1 MSRLEKGFSL
11 VEMLVA
17 LVLGLVLFT
26 GVGHLVL
33 ASNKSWVLQ
42 DELARIQENAR
53 LALDILSQDIRS
65 AGYTG
70 CPPQASLA
78 NALYTDSDNRR
89 WMMHFD
95 KGILGIPFWGSSD
108 ESVIGHLDSNAISEA
123 IVVHSID
130 QARAIAVRG
139 HDEGTATVT
148 LASEHSF
155 DEGDLLAL
163 TSRNCKQ
170 VSVFRGGS
178 ATAGSSVSHPAG
190 NSGSLYN
197 CTSLLQGH
205 YNCHTSTIGADK
217 LNDQDGVLSPLQ
229 SRAFYLRNSNGVPTL
244 YRKRAGEYT
253 SGNSINAEALVEGI
267 ERLNLRYG
275 VDSDL
280 DGVANQY
287 LSASDIGL
295 YSSDWQKVVSVKLE
309 LLARSFSEVAPQPQ
323 VYFFGGQKVTP
334 ADQYVRRSFMTT
346 IELRNRGL

>member
-1 MSRLEKGFSL
+1 MSCLEKGFSL

-17 LVLGLVLFT
+17 LALGLVLFT

-33 ASNKSWVLQ
+33 ASNKSWALQ
-42 DELARIQENAR
+42 GELARIQENAR
-53 LALDILSQDIRS
+53 LALGILSQDIRS
-65 AGYTG
+65 AGFTG

-78 NALYTDSDNRR
+78 NALYTESDNRR

-95 KGILGIPFWGSSD
+95 KGVLGIPFGGSSD

-130 QARAIAVRG
+130 QSRALSVSGYSAS
-139 HDEGTATVT
+139 TATVT
-148 LASEHSF
+148 LASGHGF

-163 TSRNCKQ
+163 VSRNCKQ
-170 VSVFRGGS
+170 VSVFR
-178 ATAGSSVSHPAG
+178 AGSTTGGTSVFHPAG
-190 NSGSLYN
+190 SSGSLYN

-205 YNCHTSTIGADK
+205 YNCHTSTFGADK
-217 LNDQDGVLSPLQ
+217 LSDQGAVLSPLQ
-229 SRAFYLRNSNGVPTL
+229 SQAFYLRNSNGVPTL
-244 YRKRAGEYT
+244 YRKQAGEYV

-267 ERLNLRYG
+267 ERLNLLYG

-287 LSASDIGL
+287 LAASDIGL
-295 YSSDWQKVVSVKLE
+295 YSSDWLKVVSVKLE
-309 LLARSFSEVAPQPQ
+309 LLARSFSEVAPLPQ
-323 VYFFGGQKVTP
+323 VYFFAGQKVTP
-334 ADQYVRRSFMTT
+334 ADQYVRRSFMAT